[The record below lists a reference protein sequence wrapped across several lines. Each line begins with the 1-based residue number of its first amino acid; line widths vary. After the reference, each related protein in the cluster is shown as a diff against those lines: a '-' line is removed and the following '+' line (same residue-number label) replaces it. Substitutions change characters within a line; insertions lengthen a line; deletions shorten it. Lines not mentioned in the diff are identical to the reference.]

1 MNQIELNNTGVNSL
15 IKKMEKHETNIE
27 NQKKVIEEINN
38 NIININKNLKN
49 LKSELKSI
57 KNFTKNINKKNN
69 KNNKENSLKK
79 EIINN
84 YKKDKEKSFFSFEN
98 LESNKNGILK
108 LLFGIN
114 LITMIIAIYIW
125 TSINKMK
132 IQLGVEKINEEEFNK
147 KLLVINLVNELSV
160 SSFGNI
166 KGYVEKRVNSKDNNN
181 EKYNRE
187 LFEINDDLFE
197 EEINKNHIEYEK
209 PDITNK
215 ILYNKNNVFII
226 IFVIKD

>member
-1 MNQIELNNTGVNSL
+1 MNQIEFNNTGVNSL

-79 EIINN
+79 EIINKYN
-84 YKKDKEKSFFSFEN
+84 KDKKKSFFSFEN

-132 IQLGVEKINEEEFNK
+132 IQLEVEKINEEEFNK

-166 KGYVEKRVNSKDNNN
+166 KGYVEKRINSKEKNN
-181 EKYNRE
+181 EKFNRE